1 MVREMDGRKWGFFD
15 GIHPWQEQIGFSS
28 ICWDT
33 LQGDISYMYVQRFG
47 FKLVI
52 AQLPLQPSYDPVI
65 TQLQP
70 RQNLGDIPYT
80 TG

>member
-1 MVREMDGRKWGFFD
+1 MVSIRNRSVFHLSA
-15 GIHPWQEQIGFSS
+15 GIPY
-28 ICWDT
+28 
-33 LQGDISYMYVQRFG
+33 QGDISYMYVQRFG

-52 AQLPLQPSYDPVI
+52 AQLHFSSEPLQPSYDPVI